1 MLNSAISLKILEV
14 MLSECH
20 KTTKRINK
28 MNQVWSEGERN
39 FIRENAGHLTDKQGA
54 AKLSRLVGRNIT
66 VNAWRKQRQKMGIS
80 KKPGRGV
87 CKVERKQ

>member
-1 MLNSAISLKILEV
+1 
-14 MLSECH
+14 
-20 KTTKRINK
+20 

-39 FIRENAGHLTDKQGA
+39 FIRENAEHLTDKQGA

-87 CKVERKQ
+87 CKVERKQEDVCIEEPAGRCCQAQECSE

>member
-1 MLNSAISLKILEV
+1 
-14 MLSECH
+14 
-20 KTTKRINK
+20 

-87 CKVERKQ
+87 CKVERKQEDVCIEEPAGRCCQAQECSE